1 MGHTM
6 KKFSLLWITFITFSI
21 TSVTSADSFR
31 CGRKLVKHNESAS
44 ALIKKCGKPVRK
56 FSSKELTS
64 IEGRQKR
71 VSVTNWVYERRGKRD
86 MIVSILDGTV
96 IKMEVE

>member
-1 MGHTM
+1 M
-6 KKFSLLWITFITFSI
+6 KKIILLIISLMAFSVSSI
-21 TSVTSADSFR
+21 LSADSFR
-31 CGRKLVKHNESAS
+31 CGRKLVKQNESAS

-86 MIVSILDGTV
+86 MIVSIRDGSV
-96 IKMEVE
+96 IKIEVE

>member
-1 MGHTM
+1 M
-6 KKFSLLWITFITFSI
+6 KKIIVLFITFTTFSI
-21 TSVTSADSFR
+21 SSISSADSFR
-31 CGRKLVKHNESAS
+31 CGRKLVKQNESAS

-56 FSSKELTS
+56 FGSKELTS

-86 MIVSILDGTV
+86 MIVSIHEGSV
-96 IKMEVE
+96 IKIAVE